1 MIIKELNDTQKTLLN
16 ILSASFKK
24 EKYQLTKDADLKGI
38 YEESKAQAVVLQVLN
53 SVDTTKTT
61 QNTFAEKWFSLSIN
75 YLKNNL
81 AIHSN
86 HNYLHRLM
94 SENNIDY
101 CVLKGSASAVYYPD
115 PVMRTMGD
123 VDFLVHT
130 KDFEKATEILKNEG
144 FAPLNS
150 DTHICHI
157 ALKKDKMHF
166 EVHFAPAGM
175 PEGNAGV
182 LIKSYLEDIFETA
195 QLTEI
200 SGNQFM
206 KPCDF
211 HHGLIILM
219 HIYHHMLSEGI
230 GLRHLCDWAAF
241 VNSLEND
248 EFEKLFKEKLTA
260 CGLWK
265 FAQILSFLSHKYLNI
280 EYKPFM
286 EKADNE
292 LCSELILDIFKGGNF
307 GNKDKN
313 RIFEGTAIS
322 SRGKNG
328 IKKSKLLQIISNM
341 NSAALTQFAF
351 LRKCQFLKPIGF
363 IFIGTRFTFRIITG
377 KRKMPDIS
385 KSFENA
391 EQRKQIYKQLH
402 LFETE
407 E

>member
-1 MIIKELNDTQKTLLN
+1 MITKKLTAVQETLLN

-24 EKYQLTKDADLKGI
+24 EKYSLPEDADLKCI

-53 SVDTTKTT
+53 SVDLAKTE
-61 QNTFAEKWFSLSIN
+61 QITFAEKWFSLSIN

-81 AIHSN
+81 TIHSQ
-86 HNYLHRLM
+86 HAYLHRLM

-123 VDFLVHT
+123 VDFLVDPR
-130 KDFEKATEILKNEG
+130 DFEKATEILKNEG
-144 FAPLNS
+144 FVPLNG
-150 DTHICHI
+150 DEHICHI

-166 EVHFAPAGM
+166 EAHFAPAGI

-182 LIKSYLEDIFETA
+182 LIKSYLEDVFEKA
-195 QLTEI
+195 HLTEV
-200 SGNQFM
+200 SGNQFI

-241 VNSLEND
+241 VNNLEND

-265 FAQILSFLSHKYLNI
+265 FAQILSFLSHRYLNI

-286 EKADNE
+286 EQADDE
-292 LCSELILDIFKGGNF
+292 LCSKLISDIFKGGNF

-363 IFIGTRFTFRIITG
+363 IFIGTRFAFRIITG

>member
-1 MIIKELNDTQKTLLN
+1 MTKILTAVQEILLD

-24 EKYQLTKDADLKGI
+24 EKYSLAEDTDLESI
-38 YEESKAQAVVLQVLN
+38 YKESKAQAVVLQVLN

-61 QNTFAEKWFSLSIN
+61 QNSFAEKWFSLAMN

-94 SENNIDY
+94 SENNINY
-101 CVLKGSASAVYYPD
+101 CVLKGSASAIYYPD
-115 PVMRTMGD
+115 PIMRTMGD
-123 VDFLVHT
+123 VDFLVDA

-144 FAPLNS
+144 FAPISNKE
-150 DTHICHI
+150 HICHI

-175 PEGNAGV
+175 PDGNAGV
-182 LIKSYLEDIFETA
+182 LVKSYLEDIFEKSELA
-195 QLTEI
+195 EI
-200 SGNQFM
+200 SGNQFI

-248 EFEKLFKEKLTA
+248 EFEELFKEKLTA

-265 FAQILSFLSHKYLNI
+265 FAQILSFLAHKYLNI

-286 EKADNE
+286 EKADDE
-292 LCSELILDIFKGGNF
+292 LCSQLIADIFEGGNF
-307 GNKDKN
+307 GSKDRN
-313 RIFEGTAIS
+313 RVFQGTAIS

-351 LRKCQFLKPIGF
+351 LNKYKFLKPVGF
-363 IFIGTRFTFRIITG
+363 IFIGTRFTFKIITG

-385 KSFENA
+385 YSLENA
-391 EQRKQIYKQLH
+391 ERRKQIYKQLH

>member
-1 MIIKELNDTQKTLLN
+1 MTKILTAVQEILLD

-24 EKYQLTKDADLKGI
+24 EKYSLSENADLESI
-38 YEESKAQAVVLQVLN
+38 YEESKSQAVVLQIFN
-53 SVDTTKTT
+53 SVDTTKSA
-61 QNTFAEKWFSLSIN
+61 QNSFVEKWFSVSMN

-94 SENNIDY
+94 SENNINY
-101 CVLKGSASAVYYPD
+101 CVLKGSSSAIYYPD
-115 PVMRTMGD
+115 PIMRTMGD
-123 VDFLVHT
+123 VDFLVST
-130 KDFEKATEILKNEG
+130 KDFEKTAQILRNEG
-144 FAPLNS
+144 FVPITNEK
-150 DTHICHI
+150 HICHI
-157 ALKKDKMHF
+157 ALKKGKMHF

-175 PEGNAGV
+175 PEGNAGK
-182 LIKSYLEDIFETA
+182 LIKGYLEDIFEKSEIA
-195 QLTEI
+195 DI
-200 SGNQFM
+200 SGNQFI
-206 KPCDF
+206 KPHHF
-211 HHGLIILM
+211 HHGLISLM

-248 EFEKLFKEKLTA
+248 EFEELFKEKLTA

-265 FAQILSFLSHKYLNI
+265 FAQILSFLAHKYLNI

-286 EKADNE
+286 EKADDE
-292 LCSELILDIFKGGNF
+292 LCSQLIADIFEGGNF
-307 GNKDKN
+307 GTKD
-313 RIFEGTAIS
+313 RSRVFQGTAIS

-351 LRKCQFLKPIGF
+351 LNEYKFLKPIGF
-363 IFIGTRFTFRIITG
+363 IFIGTRFAFRIITG